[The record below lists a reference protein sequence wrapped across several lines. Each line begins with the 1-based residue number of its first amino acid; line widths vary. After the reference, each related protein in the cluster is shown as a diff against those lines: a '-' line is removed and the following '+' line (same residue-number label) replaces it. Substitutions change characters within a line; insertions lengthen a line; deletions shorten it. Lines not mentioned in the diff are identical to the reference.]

1 MHTCNATD
9 LELKTSQLQQQAN
22 NQDGSWSLI
31 MFSVRHQDVV
41 RARHPVSKMW
51 CKQDMEN
58 MLRANHAVVKTWC
71 GEDVAYARQGVN
83 RTCLVK
89 TCCCQHVVWSR
100 HCCCSV
106 HTRRGSSCQ
115 ESAMYALLLSFS
127 AHTLRGNSCHEYATV
142 WIGSSASQHC
152 STPTNRSDQDQ
163 DHAGQLL
170 VIRGHLGL
178 AAASG
183 GVTCFDVGGYQ
194 GVGDMN
200 HGGNHHGCGNV
211 LGTLLPPR
219 HLHQGGG
226 EFCIS
231 EHVEAMLSFN
241 RQCTWRT
248 PSTTS
253 SAPGGGEVCISE
265 HAEAMLSFNRQCT
278 WHTPSTASSAPGGL
292 VCP

>member
-100 HCCCSV
+100 HCVSETSV
-106 HTRRGSSCQ
+106 VKTHRNT
-115 ESAMYALLLSFS
+115 LP
-127 AHTLRGNSCHEYATV
+127 HTLSGSCL
-142 WIGSSASQHC
+142 SA
-152 STPTNRSDQDQ
+152 
-163 DHAGQLL
+163 
-170 VIRGHLGL
+170 
-178 AAASG
+178 
-183 GVTCFDVGGYQ
+183 F
-194 GVGDMN
+194 
-200 HGGNHHGCGNV
+200 
-211 LGTLLPPR
+211 
-219 HLHQGGG
+219 
-226 EFCIS
+226 
-231 EHVEAMLSFN
+231 
-241 RQCTWRT
+241 
-248 PSTTS
+248 
-253 SAPGGGEVCISE
+253 AP
-265 HAEAMLSFNRQCT
+265 
-278 WHTPSTASSAPGGL
+278 
-292 VCP
+292 